1 MKKLTVLLFM
11 TALVCTGYVAT
22 AAASSTESTG
32 AATATKG
39 EFFKKKNRIKGSWE
53 IVESGGQTILRLSDK
68 FKTKNAPDLK
78 VFLSP
83 HSASEANSDNALQD
97 AVLLGVLKSNKGAQE
112 YVIPA
117 EIDTAE
123 YSTILIHCEA
133 YSVLWGGASL

>member
-123 YSTILIHCEA
+123 YLSLIHI
-133 YSVLWGGASL
+133 